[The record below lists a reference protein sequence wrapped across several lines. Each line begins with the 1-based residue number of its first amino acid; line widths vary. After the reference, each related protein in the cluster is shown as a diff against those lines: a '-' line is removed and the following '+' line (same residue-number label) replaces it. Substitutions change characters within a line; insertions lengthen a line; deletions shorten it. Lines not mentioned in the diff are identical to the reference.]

1 MFELIVNFKK
11 CRYSKCNTCT
21 LIKIKLGETEDPQK
35 RMILQDKR
43 ARHLRKQKY
52 ESICRYIYKKKH
64 TDTVLKYNLFDTS
77 VGK

>member
-1 MFELIVNFKK
+1 M
-11 CRYSKCNTCT
+11 
-21 LIKIKLGETEDPQK
+21 IKIKLVETEDPQK

-52 ESICRYIYKKKH
+52 ESICRIKYM
-64 TDTVLKYNLFDTS
+64 DTVLKYNLYE